1 MKVFTAP
8 EEVII
13 EDDEIA
19 VFLAGGICNCPDW
32 QKEAINQLR
41 TIEENGEDLSHL
53 VVFNPRREN
62 FPIDDPSA
70 SEVQIKW
77 EFDMLNQAN
86 IFSMYFCNSPS
97 DQPICMYEL
106 GRNLMK
112 HSKELVVITVE
123 EGYRRKNDVIIQ
135 TELATT
141 SNDVV
146 RVVNDSL
153 EESCKDHALRILKIY
168 KKVCFCRRIKG
179 SIIK

>member
-8 EEVII
+8 EEGIRLKI
-13 EDDEIA
+13 DEIA

-32 QKEAINQLR
+32 QKEVINQLK

-70 SEVQIKW
+70 SGVQIKW
-77 EFDMLNQAN
+77 EFDMLNRAK

-123 EGYRRKNDVIIQ
+123 EGYCRKNDVIIQ
-135 TELATT
+135 TELATM

-146 RVVNDSL
+146 HVVNDSL
-153 EESCKDHALRILKIY
+153 EENCKDHALRILNIY
-168 KKVCFCRRIKG
+168 KKALPYRRIKG
-179 SIIK
+179 EY

>member
-8 EEVII
+8 EEVVI
-13 EDDEIA
+13 EDDEIT

-32 QKEAINQLR
+32 QKEVINQLR

-53 VVFNPRREN
+53 VVLNPRREK

-70 SEVQIKW
+70 SGVQIKW

-135 TELATT
+135 TELATM
-141 SNDVV
+141 SNDIVH
-146 RVVNDSL
+146 VVNESL
-153 EESCKDHALRILKIY
+153 EENCKDHALRILKIY
-168 KKVCFCRRIKG
+168 KSILPYKRIKG
-179 SIIK
+179 DY